1 MRFALLLMFP
11 LCAATASIA
20 GISTTHSHP
29 IHGRWEIFL
38 PDERCSEVY
47 EFRPNGERTYTSSEE
62 RGQSAYTISK
72 APSSLGFY
80 ELEDRITHSNGKP
93 DCSGGSSPVGS
104 KAILY
109 IRFNSNQDQMIM
121 CRDPALE
128 NCFGPF
134 IRLPDSRPVGPKIG
148 IE

>member
-1 MRFALLLMFP
+1 MRSALSLVLLLY
-11 LCAATASIA
+11 AATTSIA
-20 GISTTHSHP
+20 GVSTNHSHP
-29 IHGRWEIFL
+29 LHGKWEIFL

-47 EFRPNGERTYTSSEE
+47 DFRPNGTRVHTSAEE
-62 RGQSAYTISK
+62 SGQSAYTISK
-72 APSSLGFY
+72 TPSLGFN
-80 ELEDRITHSNGKP
+80 ELEDRITHSNGKS

-109 IRFNSNQDQMIM
+109 IRFNSNLDQMIM
-121 CRDPALE
+121 CRDPSLA

-134 IRLPDSRPVGPKIG
+134 MRLPDSRPAGPKTG